1 MISTMTTGGRTTQV
15 TVTMTWVLPA
25 CCLSANVHGNG
36 SSTHVSSNI
45 HTVLYH

>member
-25 CCLSANVHGNG
+25 GCLSANVHGKWLVD
-36 SSTHVSSNI
+36 SRI
-45 HTVLYH
+45 L